1 MARFNKI
8 YVGPV
13 DKVLPQVREALV
25 GAGVTVT
32 PGTLMVLSAGTFVL
46 AGATTVGD
54 LYVAQ
59 DNYLAGGG
67 VEDTYAAGE
76 RALGLIPEPGK
87 FYNVVVPTGTN
98 ITAVGT
104 PLTPVAS
111 GKVGIATDGDYV
123 IFTSEEVYNNNT
135 GEDQLVRVRAAVGYV
150 LPSAP

>member
-8 YVGPV
+8 YAGPV

-25 GAGVTVT
+25 ATGVSLT
-32 PGTLMVLSAGTFVL
+32 PGMLAVLSSGKFTL

-54 LYVAQ
+54 VYVVQ
-59 DNYLAGGG
+59 DNYLAGGD

-87 FYNVVVPTGTN
+87 FYNVIIPTGTN
-98 ITAVGT
+98 ITEIGT
-104 PLTPVAS
+104 PLAPAAN

-123 IFTSEEVYNNNT
+123 IFTAEEVYNNNT
-135 GEDQLVRVRAAVGYV
+135 GKDQLVRVRAAVGYV
-150 LPSAP
+150 LPATP